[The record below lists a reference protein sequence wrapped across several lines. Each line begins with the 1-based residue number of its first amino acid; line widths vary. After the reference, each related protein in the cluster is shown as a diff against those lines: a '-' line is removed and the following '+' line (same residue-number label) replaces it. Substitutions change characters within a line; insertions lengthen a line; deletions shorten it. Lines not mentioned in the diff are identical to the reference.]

1 MNIDTRTP
9 NLRVSDPRSLIVQD
23 ISYCRSEGTGI
34 AEERVTRHMRN
45 LSGHPVADWDPRL
58 WANALSPHSTFT
70 HTLTGT
76 CILDTSTD
84 AGWRLNL
91 PGADAQV
98 LESWDA
104 RSSYHRTDHD
114 ECLRPIQI
122 TVHSSESESKIVE
135 RLTYGN
141 ASHESSRG
149 NLCGQVVRHDDPAGT
164 STFVEYSLGADS
176 MVEKRQFLS
185 EPHAPDWPADI
196 ALRDALLEP
205 GEAFVTSTQFDA
217 TASITRQTD
226 AAGNQRWYSQTISG
240 LPNEIRL
247 QLAGRDSVQSV
258 LAEARYNAEQQ
269 IEIERL
275 GNGVKTLNVYEP
287 ETGRRVRIH
296 IQRSDAAVLQDLNY
310 QFDPV
315 GNAIK
320 IEDRGQ
326 PVRFFANQKTEPVSR
341 YTYDSLYQL
350 IEATGREVS
359 SGASHGP
366 ALPDLG
372 SLPLNPEQLSNYT
385 RTFRYDEG
393 GNLLQM
399 RHVGAHSFT
408 RNMLIA
414 PNSNRSLPA
423 DDGDPDFEKGFDA
436 NGNLQ
441 RLMRRQFLS
450 WNPNNQL
457 TCVTAVQHQDGSEDD
472 EVYVY
477 SGSAQRCR
485 KIRHTLAKNRRLIA
499 EVRYLPGLEIRS
511 EPGGELLHIASIQVG
526 HSHVR
531 VLHWQAGKPEGF
543 ANDQVRFS
551 IADVLNSS
559 TLELDHASALL
570 SQEMYYP
577 FGGTAYWVARNAVEA
592 KYKTVRYSGK
602 ERDATGLYYYG
613 LRYYA
618 PWLNRWISSD
628 PKGTTDGL
636 NQFAFV
642 MNNPINRMDLTGGEG
657 MTPDQAARIIT
668 HAIRMK
674 SYKNNAFKEA
684 RTMYD
689 EGTFFTGFRERNAG
703 RAPESLEGL
712 MKKNISNL
720 RRSLKTLSGD
730 EKQFYQRYQTTEF
743 HLTHATDNPDIL
755 DQQQRLTLRSRR
767 WLEANNIHFDAH
779 SFEDDFQQFR
789 NFGYVFFALE
799 AGPALMDRYNQ
810 YGKTVFRIPFDEDF
824 NSAHM
829 VLVDQLEPEAPAT
842 YPLELSDLGT
852 MILDERNLSPLRA
865 SHMFPGTQAKDA
877 LALEIIRLARGLPA
891 SDRAKIL
898 AMSTPGEMHLLT
910 NTLFKPEIRFPRHFT
925 TQKAKRYNI

>member
-9 NLRVSDPRSLIVQD
+9 NLRVSDPRALLVRD
-23 ISYCRSEGTGI
+23 ISYCRSEGAGI
-34 AEERVTRHMRN
+34 ADERVTRHMWN
-45 LSGHPVADWDPRL
+45 LSGHPGADWDPRL
-58 WANALSPHSTFT
+58 WANALPPHSTFT
-70 HTLTGT
+70 HTLAGT

-84 AGWRLNL
+84 AGWRLHL
-91 PGADAQV
+91 PGADAQT

-104 RSSYHRTDHD
+104 RGSYHRTDHD
-114 ECLRPIQI
+114 ECLRLIQI
-122 TVHSSESESKIVE
+122 TAHSSESESKIVE
-135 RLTYGN
+135 RLTYGD

-149 NLCGQVVRHDDPAGT
+149 NLCGQLVRHDDSAGT
-164 STFVEYSLGADS
+164 STFVEYSLGADT
-176 MVEKRQFLS
+176 MVERRQFLS
-185 EPHAPDWPADI
+185 ELHAPDWPADMTQ
-196 ALRDALLEP
+196 RDALHEP
-205 GEAFVTSTQFDA
+205 VEAFVTSTRFDA
-217 TASITRQTD
+217 TSSITGQTD
-226 AAGNQRWYSQTISG
+226 AVGNQRWYSQTICG
-240 LPNEIRL
+240 LPKEIRL

-258 LAEARYNAEQQ
+258 LAEARYNAEDQ

-275 GNGVKTLNVYEP
+275 GNGVKTLHVYEP
-287 ETGRRVRIH
+287 ETGRRVRIRT
-296 IQRSDAAVLQDLNY
+296 QRSDAAVLQDLNY

-315 GNAIK
+315 GNAIE
-320 IEDRGQ
+320 IEDRAQ

-350 IEATGREVS
+350 IGATGREVS
-359 SGASHGP
+359 NGASHGP

-385 RTFRYDEG
+385 QTFRYDEG

-414 PNSNRSLPA
+414 PNSNRSLSA
-423 DDGDPDFEKGFDA
+423 DDSDADFEKGFDA

-441 RLMRRQFLS
+441 RLMRRQLLS
-450 WNPNNQL
+450 WNPDNQL
-457 TCVTAVQHQDGSEDD
+457 TRVTAVQHQDGSEDD

-477 SGSAQRCR
+477 SGSALRCR

-531 VLHWQAGKPEGF
+531 VLHWRAGKPEGI
-543 ANDQVRFS
+543 ANDQIRFS

-570 SQEMYYP
+570 SQENYYS
-577 FGGTAYWVARNAVEA
+577 FGGTAYWVARNAIEA

-618 PWLNRWISSD
+618 PWLSRWINPD
-628 PKGTTDGL
+628 PKGTADGL

-674 SYKNNAFKEA
+674 SYKNNAFREA

-720 RRSLKTLSGD
+720 RRSLKTLTDD
-730 EKQFYQRYQTTEF
+730 EKQFYQGYQTTEF

-755 DQQQRLTLRSRR
+755 DQQQRLTLRSRS
-767 WLEANNIHFDAH
+767 WLEANDIPVTGH
-779 SFEDDFQQFR
+779 SFDKDLTEFQ

-799 AGPALMDRYNQ
+799 TGQNLIERKNQ
-810 YGKTVFRIPFDEDF
+810 YGKTVFRVPFDEDF
-824 NSAHM
+824 KSSHM
-829 VLVDQLEPEAPAT
+829 VLVDQLEPETRSAF
-842 YPLELSDLGT
+842 PLELSEFGEFILENRDLA
-852 MILDERNLSPLRA
+852 RLRPA
-865 SHMFPGTQAKDA
+865 HMFAGTQAKDA
-877 LALEIIRLARGLPA
+877 LALSIILQARQLPKE
-891 SDRAKIL
+891 DRTKIL
-898 AMSTPGEMHLLT
+898 AMSTPDEIHLLT

-925 TQKAKRYNI
+925 TQKAKRYNT